1 MLGPKTN
8 WFVSSIF
15 LKITRFFFDKWW
27 YLVHVF
33 HKKFLHILIFENL
46 VTPVHICTIY
56 NFFFCFNNNFQNISS
71 CFKKKIII
79 APDQKH

>member
-15 LKITRFFFDKWW
+15 FENKKIFFDKWW

-33 HKKFLHILIFENL
+33 HKKFLHILIFEYL

-56 NFFFCFNNNFQNISS
+56 NFFFVLTII
-71 CFKKKIII
+71 FKIFLYVFKKIII